1 MRERNFLCRERVKTN
16 AHARS
21 TAEAKNQDGASF
33 VYVRIKEYLSKINTV
48 VDVDVD
54 MFLLLLVLL
63 VLLLL
68 SNSALLC
75 RLY

>member
-33 VYVRIKEYLSKINTV
+33 VYVRIKEYLSKINTGPTV
-48 VDVDVD
+48 K
-54 MFLLLLVLL
+54 
-63 VLLLL
+63 
-68 SNSALLC
+68 
-75 RLY
+75 YTI